1 MFMIRLIL
9 FLIRRR
15 LHLKP
20 HETFRFRNQNSLFD
34 YYYFTKNQLLKV
46 EFDDMG
52 HFIGVVRSGVS
63 LNWLLDPDCEV
74 LPGPLPVSGGW
85 HEEVTK

>member
-15 LHLKP
+15 LHLKD
-20 HETFRFRNQNSLFD
+20 HETFRFKNQNSLFD
-34 YYYFTKNQLLKV
+34 YYYFTKFQLLKV

-52 HFIGVVRSGVS
+52 HFKDVVRSRVS
-63 LNWLLDPDCEV
+63 LNWLLDPDCDV
-74 LPGPLPVSGGW
+74 MHGPFSI
-85 HEEVTK
+85 E

>member
-20 HETFRFRNQNSLFD
+20 YETFRFRNQNSLFN
-34 YYYFTKNQLLKV
+34 YYYFTKFQLLKV

-52 HFIGVVRSGVS
+52 HFEGVVRSRVS
-63 LNWLLDPDCEV
+63 LNWLLDPDCEII
-74 LPGPLPVSGGW
+74 PGPLSI
-85 HEEVTK
+85 E